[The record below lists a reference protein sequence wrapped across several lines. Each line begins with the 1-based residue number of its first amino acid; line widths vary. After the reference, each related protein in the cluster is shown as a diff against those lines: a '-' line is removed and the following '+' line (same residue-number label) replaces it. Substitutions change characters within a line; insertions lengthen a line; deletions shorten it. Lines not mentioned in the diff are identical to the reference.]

1 MSSFIEKYL
10 FCCNNNSENLNTEIN
25 NNNLSIKK
33 NSNNIYSKDNT
44 TTEKHNNSS
53 HSKKI
58 ENNPKQ
64 NYSFISYSYSNKNNN
79 KNDSMNNIDNNNNNY
94 KIIINKDNLIK
105 EKNSFS
111 IKKKFQTTKNIYLT
125 NEMFLHNDNGDI
137 ISNISSEPNEHF
149 ENSSIKN
156 LTEIFTK
163 TFDSTFKKNIKTYK
177 PLLYELNNNM
187 NLNSTTRINN
197 MDNIILDDEIE
208 YAPKLLLT
216 EIKKSNIFFHKKIHI
231 NASGSKESLKNTR
244 DGKTYFGLDIEN
256 DDILINIENN
266 SNNDDNNLNKTF
278 FAILYD
284 RNKSNYFIENLNNQ
298 KYFFLYIKIY
308 HEYYINEKKTHFFLL
323 GITLMSIK
331 IIEDDEIKSINIRIY
346 NNNNLNDNSK
356 NKTEKFKEYIFSPN
370 NYIFSI
376 GRENSSININNKY
389 ISRIH
394 CTIIY
399 DKFNNKWLIS
409 DGNGKSI
416 HSTHGVWYILTYNNK
431 FELKNNNE
439 NYEVKIEEK
448 NFNIAIK
455 E

>member
-1 MSSFIEKYL
+1 MSSFIEKYFL
-10 FCCNNNSENLNTEIN
+10 CCNDSYENLNTEVNNNTINIKKNNIN
-25 NNNLSIKK
+25 NNKNINSKYNSISEK
-33 NSNNIYSKDNT
+33 N
-44 TTEKHNNSS
+44 NNSS
-53 HSKKI
+53 QSKKI
-58 ENNPKQ
+58 LNNQKQ
-64 NYSFISYSYSNKNNN
+64 NYSFISYSSSNKNNNINNINNINNKSNKNNN
-79 KNDSMNNIDNNNNNY
+79 KINNNNLSNE
-94 KIIINKDNLIK
+94 KD
-105 EKNSFS
+105 SFS
-111 IKKKFQTTKNIYLT
+111 MKKFQTTKNILT
-125 NEMFLHNDNGDI
+125 NEIFLHNENGEI
-137 ISNISSEPNEHF
+137 ISNICLEPNERF

-163 TFDSTFKKNIKTYK
+163 TIDSFSKKNIKTYK
-177 PLLYELNNNM
+177 PLLFELNTNL
-187 NLNSTTRINN
+187 NLNSTTRLNN

-216 EIKKSNIFFHKKIHI
+216 EIKNSNIFFHKKIHI
-231 NASGSKESLKNTR
+231 NASGSKESLKNAR

-266 SNNDDNNLNKTF
+266 NNNNLNKTF
-278 FAILYD
+278 FVILYD
-284 RNKSNYFIENLNNQ
+284 RNKSNYFIKNLNNQ
-298 KYFFLYIKIY
+298 KCFFLYIKIY
-308 HEYYINEKKTHFFLL
+308 HEYYINENKTHFFLL

-331 IIEDDEIKSINIRIY
+331 IIEDDDIKSINIRIY
-346 NNNNLNDNSK
+346 NNNNLNDNTK

-409 DGNGKSI
+409 DGNGKSK
-416 HSTHGVWYILTYNNK
+416 HSTHGIWYILTYNNK

-439 NYEVKIEEK
+439 NYEIKIEEK
-448 NFNIAIK
+448 NFNIAI
-455 E
+455 EE